1 MRMKQVLLLTLGC
14 LLLWTT
20 AAVALDHR
28 ESSHGVGKKGEIT
41 LTEPTKVGDRV
52 LQPDTY
58 VVQHRLLGGEH
69 FLRFVELKKAQHWSK
84 EWNVIYTEPDPD
96 AEVKCRVE
104 PSASPITETKV
115 YMVRQNGL
123 DRITKITIKGEDV
136 VHIF

>member
-1 MRMKQVLLLTLGC
+1 MKQVLLLTLGC

-84 EWNVIYTEPDPD
+84 EWNVIYTEPDPMLKSNAGWNPQPPQSRKRRCTWFAKTD
-96 AEVKCRVE
+96 WT
-104 PSASPITETKV
+104 ASPKSPSRV
-115 YMVRQNGL
+115 KM
-123 DRITKITIKGEDV
+123 
-136 VHIF
+136 

>member
-1 MRMKQVLLLTLGC
+1 MKQVLLLTLGC

-69 FLRFVELKKAQHWSK
+69 FLRFVEL
-84 EWNVIYTEPDPD
+84 DPD

-115 YMVRQNGL
+115 YMVRENGL